1 MMVLLEI
8 KSSQLIQF
16 TYGED
21 GLAGENVE
29 KQSIISFQPSNLS
42 FERLCKFDLSL
53 GEKYLRQFLTDDVM
67 RDLYTNESLQIL
79 EDVLIEI
86 MYDKFFQLVI
96 QIKKKLFYHAI

>member
-1 MMVLLEI
+1 MVLLEI

-29 KQSIISFQPSNLS
+29 KQSIISSQPSNLS
-42 FERLCKFDLSL
+42 FERLCKFDLLL
-53 GEKYLRQFLTDDVM
+53 GEKYLRQFLTDDVI

-96 QIKKKLFYHAI
+96 QIKKKLFDHAI